1 MGGVSQEEGQEAAK
15 RAWRKLNPDIALCRV
30 MAEALDRQ
38 RKSMDW
44 LKEGGAYIPYP
55 STWLNGRRWED
66 EEPVVLEEEDS
77 DVVW

>member
-1 MGGVSQEEGQEAAK
+1 
-15 RAWRKLNPDIALCRV
+15 

-38 RKSMDW
+38 RKSKDW

-66 EEPVVLEEEDS
+66 EEPVVPKPPDDPPPMRPEGGRYL
-77 DVVW
+77 